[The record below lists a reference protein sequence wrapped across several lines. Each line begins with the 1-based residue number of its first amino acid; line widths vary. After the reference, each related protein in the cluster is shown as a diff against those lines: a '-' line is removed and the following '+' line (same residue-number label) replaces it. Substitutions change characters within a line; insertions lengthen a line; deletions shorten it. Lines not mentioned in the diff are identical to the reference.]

1 MNISEERLKELEDAE
16 AKLLALEA
24 GGVDNWEGYGLSL
37 EHYHKEKEIEES
49 LESLVENEIYEII
62 TENVEEPAGRGC
74 GFGLKS
80 EGYSLIKNCIRKFI
94 DEHYNL
100 KD

>member
-16 AKLLALEA
+16 TKLLALEA
-24 GGVDNWEGYGLSL
+24 GGVDNWEYYDKSL
-37 EHYHKEKEIEES
+37 ESYYKKKEIEDCFD
-49 LESLVENEIYEII
+49 SLVEDEIYEII

-74 GFGLKS
+74 GYGLRS
-80 EGYSLIKNCIRKFI
+80 EAYFLIKRCIRKFI
-94 DEHYNL
+94 DEHYKL